1 MSYLLSRCLRGR
13 QQQPQNRLASTGRP
27 AAHGEPL
34 PAAHG
39 EPLPSGAGRAVP
51 AHSPATISKRTTC
64 GPSAGA
70 PWWPAARRR
79 PAVSATL
86 PRKPSPAVHAGS
98 ARTSMLPWW
107 MVCKQPRVRKHCRW
121 GRRQKGV
128 SMDAYC
134 PFLSGIRHL
143 RTTIGPAESRTTLP
157 VSNPLSTHAGS
168 VIRCLPTRAACPPSS
183 EARPRP
189 TAGKGPRAPRAACH
203 RQTNLLSTHAGS
215 VPPIFGSPR
224 SSRRRA

>member
-86 PRKPSPAVHAGS
+86 PRQPSPAVHAGS

-107 MVCKQPRVRKHCRW
+107 MVCKQPRVRKHCRCAAPRLGARFAAVGRCV
-121 GRRQKGV
+121 GRRSKHRRSRAAAGASSGTCGV
-128 SMDAYC
+128 RCWTQTAIMICCSCMSTQGLC
-134 PFLSGIRHL
+134 
-143 RTTIGPAESRTTLP
+143 P
-157 VSNPLSTHAGS
+157 VSISTMTQARAQTS
-168 VIRCLPTRAACPPSS
+168 VCWYKPSIRYLEPMGTCV
-183 EARPRP
+183 E
-189 TAGKGPRAPRAACH
+189 
-203 RQTNLLSTHAGS
+203 
-215 VPPIFGSPR
+215 
-224 SSRRRA
+224 